1 MLKIAHQFISS
12 NPFVLSLAK
21 QEALSS
27 PRHAIKAAVNV
38 GAAPRREK
46 EI

>member
-21 QEALSS
+21 HEALSS
-27 PRHAIKAAVNV
+27 PWHAIKAAVNV
-38 GAAPRREK
+38 GAAPRRE
-46 EI
+46 

>member
-1 MLKIAHQFISS
+1 MLKFAHQFITS

-21 QEALSS
+21 HEALSS
-27 PRHAIKAAVNV
+27 LRHAIKAVVNV

-46 EI
+46 EL